1 MKKLGFSLFVLGLL
15 ALVWAGTSDQYV
27 ATQDNLE
34 LGTYLTDLEGNSLYI
49 FTQDQPGAGISAC
62 LADCAT
68 IWPPY
73 LVDSVEITLQEGFLG
88 ELGTITRD
96 DGTLQL
102 TYNGQPLYAYAADI
116 AAGDVNGQGASGVWF
131 LASYGEA
138 PADEVA
144 DEMSTIEMAPS
155 DEMPTIEM
163 APSEPADEVEPL
175 Y

>member
-1 MKKLGFSLFVLGLL
+1 MKKLGFSLFILALL

-49 FTQDQPGAGISAC
+49 FTQDQPGTDTSAC
-62 LADCAT
+62 LDGCAY

-73 LVDSVEITLQEGFLG
+73 LVDSAEVTLQEDFLG
-88 ELGTITRD
+88 ELGTIVRD

-102 TYNGQPLYAYAADI
+102 TYNGQPLYTYTSDVT
-116 AAGDVNGQGASGVWF
+116 AGDINGQGASGVWF
-131 LASYGEA
+131 LASYSEIPTDEISTVEIA
-138 PADEVA
+138 PSETTMDEVA
-144 DEMSTIEMAPS
+144 PS
-155 DEMPTIEM
+155 
-163 APSEPADEVEPL
+163 